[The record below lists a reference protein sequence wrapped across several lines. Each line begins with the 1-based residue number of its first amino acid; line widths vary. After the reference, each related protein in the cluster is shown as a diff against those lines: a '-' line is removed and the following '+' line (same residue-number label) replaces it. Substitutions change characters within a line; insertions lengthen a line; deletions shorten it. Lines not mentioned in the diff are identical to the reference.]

1 MFCPKCGVENQED
14 AKLCRSCSWVLA
26 NMVMTAP
33 VAKTSALAITSMILG
48 ILSFCTFFITAPLAI
63 IFGIISLIMIV
74 KSKGQL
80 KGIGFAISGIAVQV
94 AALPIVA
101 IVGFLMGIL
110 SPALA
115 RAQSLGQR
123 AVCMSNLK
131 QLCVSTMMYA
141 ENNKGQYPTA
151 DKWCDLLGPYY
162 GNNGKVLICP
172 ATQKSKCGFAKM
184 CGYTTDPNA
193 KHQCSYAINPNAK
206 RDCRFPATTI
216 LFFESNPGWNQS
228 GGPEL
233 LTTQNHG
240 DKGCNVVFCDGHV
253 EFVRAED
260 INNLRWTAEP
270 AKIKY

>member
-80 KGIGFAISGIAVQV
+80 KGIGFAISGIAVPV

-101 IVGFLMGIL
+101 IVGLLMGIL

-131 QLCVSTMMYA
+131 QLGVTTMMYA
-141 ENNKGQYPTA
+141 DNNKGQYPTA
-151 DKWCDLLGPYY
+151 DKWCDLLEPYY
-162 GNNGKVLICP
+162 KNNNVLICP
-172 ATQKSKCGFAKM
+172 ATRKKM
-184 CGYTTDPNA
+184 FGYIIDPNT
-193 KHQCSYAINPNAK
+193 KHQCSYAINSNVK
-206 RDCRFPATTI
+206 RDCRFPATTV
-216 LFFESNPGWNQS
+216 LFFESNLGWNQS
-228 GGPEL
+228 GGAES

-240 DKGCNVVFCDGHV
+240 NNGCNVLFCDAHV
-253 EFVRAED
+253 EFVRTED
-260 INNLRWTAEP
+260 VNKLRWTAGP
-270 AKIKY
+270 